1 MKKKKNRKNVLK
13 LIAANTLE
21 KAIYSIFNNNDDE
34 SQRMED
40 NIRSKPSS
48 SPSTVND
55 LEEQQIILN
64 NIEQILHDSQFTTN
78 VINEES
84 IRVNNITKKVKQ
96 LNLNLKQLMTQVN
109 TFNTENIPESSEKD
123 TLKHDEVGKR
133 SPSSPLDKLR
143 NMKDLEKIIKNANKH
158 EIIAEKEEE
167 GEGE

>member
-21 KAIYSIFNNNDDE
+21 KAIYSIFKNNDDE

-78 VINEES
+78 VINFSTRIS
-84 IRVNNITKKVKQ
+84 IFSTK
-96 LNLNLKQLMTQVN
+96 T
-109 TFNTENIPESSEKD
+109 D
-123 TLKHDEVGKR
+123 
-133 SPSSPLDKLR
+133 
-143 NMKDLEKIIKNANKH
+143 
-158 EIIAEKEEE
+158 
-167 GEGE
+167 

>member
-40 NIRSKPSS
+40 NILSKPSS

-96 LNLNLKQLMTQVN
+96 LNLNLKQLTTQVN

-158 EIIAEKEEE
+158 EILVAITVAK
-167 GEGE
+167 

>member
-64 NIEQILHDSQFTTN
+64 NIEQILYDSQFTTN
-78 VINEES
+78 VIL
-84 IRVNNITKKVKQ
+84 TKKHTFF
-96 LNLNLKQLMTQVN
+96 LLLSN
-109 TFNTENIPESSEKD
+109 TVYNFINHTTD
-123 TLKHDEVGKR
+123 TYVDEWIR
-133 SPSSPLDKLR
+133 PSQEDTAS
-143 NMKDLEKIIKNANKH
+143 IKFYTHIFYYFTINVTV
-158 EIIAEKEEE
+158 
-167 GEGE
+167 